1 MFNQLYESFI
11 IGFKAIF
18 QNKGRAFLT
27 MLGIIIGI
35 LSVSLMGTAINGIDN
50 VFDETLGMFGEDVLY
65 LQQFP
70 WFMGNAEWWEFR
82 NRPEIK
88 EDYGEKIAKR
98 ARSISFASVE
108 TNRRVTLSYK
118 EKSSEGVEL
127 KCSSWQSAYID
138 AAKIES
144 GRYFTQLE
152 DRHGARV
159 IIIGSEVNKLLYE
172 DVEDPCGER
181 IKVNG
186 LDFKII
192 GVFAEQG
199 KMFGLVSVD
208 NMAVIPF
215 ETSKSVFGR
224 SRWLSIPLK
233 IREEYDKE
241 YAINEVRSITRG
253 LRGLRPLDEDNFA
266 INEQEAAEEEL
277 GKIKSTISI
286 VGIGIAALSL
296 LVGGIGIMNIMFVSV
311 KERTK
316 EIGIRKALGAR
327 RWVIMAQFL
336 LEAVIIAAIGGTI
349 GLLLTSLLVGVVNK
363 FFVASMSAGLVLT
376 ALSVVS
382 VGVGILSGIVPAS
395 QAAKMD
401 PIEAMRYE

>member
-1 MFNQLYESFI
+1 MFNQLYESFVI
-11 IGFKAIF
+11 SFKAVF
-18 QNKGRAFLT
+18 QNKGRALLT

-88 EDYGEKIAKR
+88 EDYAGKIAER
-98 ARSISFASVE
+98 AKSISYASVE
-108 TNRRVTLSYK
+108 NQRNVTLAHE
-118 EKSSEGVEL
+118 EKTSEGVQL
-127 KCSSWQSAYID
+127 KCASWQSAYID
-138 AAKIES
+138 AAKIEC
-144 GRYFTQLE
+144 GRYFTQVE

-159 IIIGSEVNKLLYE
+159 IIIGSEVDKLLYE
-172 DVEDPCGER
+172 DVEDPCGEK
-181 IKVNG
+181 IKVDG

-208 NMAVIPF
+208 NMAVIPYK
-215 ETSKSVFGR
+215 TGKSLFGR
-224 SRWLSIPLK
+224 TRWLSVPLK
-233 IREEYDKE
+233 IREGYNKE

-253 LRGLRPLDEDNFA
+253 LRGLRPLEEDNFA
-266 INEQEAAEEEL
+266 INEQEAAEKEL
-277 GKIKSTISI
+277 GRIKSTISI

-316 EIGIRKALGAR
+316 EIGIRKALGAK

-336 LEAVIIAAIGGTI
+336 LEAVIIAVIGGAI

-376 ALSVVS
+376 ALLVS

>member
-1 MFNQLYESFI
+1 MFNQLFESFV
-11 IGFKAIF
+11 IGFKAVF
-18 QNKGRAFLT
+18 QNKGRALLT

-70 WFMGNAEWWEFR
+70 WFMGNADWWEFR
-82 NRPEIK
+82 NRPPIE
-88 EDYGEKIAKR
+88 EDYAGKIAER
-98 ARSISFASVE
+98 AKSVSFASVE
-108 TNRRVTLSYK
+108 NQRNVTLAYK
-118 EKSSEGVEL
+118 DKTSEGVQL
-127 KCSSWQSAYID
+127 KCASWQSAYID
-138 AAKIES
+138 AAKIER
-144 GRYFTQLE
+144 GRYFTQVE

-159 IIIGSEVNKLLYE
+159 IIIGSEVDRLLYE
-172 DVEDPCGER
+172 DVENPCGET

-186 LDFKII
+186 LDFKVI

-208 NMAVIPF
+208 NMAVIPYK
-215 ETSKSVFGR
+215 TGKSLFGR
-224 SRWLSIPLK
+224 TRWLSVPLK
-233 IREEYDKE
+233 IREGYNKE
-241 YAINEVRSITRG
+241 YAINEVRSVTRG
-253 LRGLRPLDEDNFA
+253 LRGLRPLEEDNFA
-266 INEQEAAEEEL
+266 INEQEAAEKEL
-277 GKIKSTISI
+277 DKIKSTISI

-316 EIGIRKALGAR
+316 EIGIRKALGAK

-336 LEAVIIAAIGGTI
+336 LEAVIIAVIGGAI

-376 ALSVVS
+376 ALLVS
-382 VGVGILSGIVPAS
+382 VAVGILSGIVPAS

>member
-1 MFNQLYESFI
+1 M
-11 IGFKAIF
+11 IGFKAVF
-18 QNKGRAFLT
+18 QNKGRALLT

-82 NRPEIK
+82 NRPRIQE
-88 EDYGEKIAKR
+88 EYAEKIAGR
-98 ARSISFASVE
+98 AKSVSFASVE
-108 TNRRVTLSYK
+108 TQRNVTLSYDD
-118 EKSSEGVEL
+118 KSSEGVQL
-127 KCSSWQSAYID
+127 KCSGWQSAYID
-138 AAKIES
+138 AAKLKC

-159 IIIGSEVNKLLYE
+159 ILIGSEVDRLLYG
-172 DVEDPCGER
+172 DVEDPCGEM

-186 LDFKII
+186 LDFKVI

-208 NMAVIPF
+208 NMAVMPYR
-215 ETSKSVFGR
+215 TSKSVFGR
-224 SRWLSIPLK
+224 GQWLSVPLK
-233 IREEYDKE
+233 IRDGFDKQ

-253 LRGLRPLDEDNFA
+253 LRGLRPLEEDNFA

-277 GKIKSTISI
+277 GRIKSTISI

-316 EIGIRKALGAR
+316 EIGIRKALGAK
-327 RWVIMAQFL
+327 RWVIMVQFL
-336 LEAVIIAAIGGTI
+336 LEAVIIAVIGGAI

-376 ALSVVS
+376 ALLVS
-382 VGVGILSGIVPAS
+382 VAVGILSGIVPAS

>member
-1 MFNQLYESFI
+1 MFNQLYESFV
-11 IGFKAIF
+11 IGFKAVF
-18 QNKGRAFLT
+18 QNKGRALLT

-82 NRPEIK
+82 NRPRIQEA
-88 EDYGEKIAKR
+88 YAEKIEER
-98 ARSISFASVE
+98 AMSVSFASVE
-108 TNRRVTLSYK
+108 TQRNVTLSYRDK
-118 EKSSEGVEL
+118 NSEGVQL
-127 KCSSWQSAYID
+127 KCSGWQSAYID
-138 AAKIES
+138 AAKIKA

-159 IIIGSEVNKLLYE
+159 IIIGSEVDRLLFE
-172 DVEDPCGER
+172 DVEDPCGEM

-186 LDFKII
+186 LKFKVI

-208 NMAVIPF
+208 NMAVMPYQ
-215 ETSKSVFGR
+215 TGKSLFGR
-224 SRWLSIPLK
+224 SQWLSIPIK
-233 IREEYDKE
+233 IRDGFNKQ

-253 LRGLRPLDEDNFA
+253 LRGLRPLEGDDFA

-316 EIGIRKALGAR
+316 EIGIRKALGAK
-327 RWVIMAQFL
+327 RWVIMSQFL
-336 LEAVIIAAIGGTI
+336 LEAVIIAVIGGAI

-376 ALSVVS
+376 ALLVS
-382 VGVGILSGIVPAS
+382 VAVGILSGIVPAS